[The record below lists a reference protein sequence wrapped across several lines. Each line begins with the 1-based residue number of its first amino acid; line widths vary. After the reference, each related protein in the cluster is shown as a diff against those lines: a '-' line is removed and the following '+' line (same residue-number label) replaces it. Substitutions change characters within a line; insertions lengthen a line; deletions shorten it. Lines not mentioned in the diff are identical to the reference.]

1 MSYVIVNAEN
11 YRLLSQGGT
20 PFNTAGGAKRSLTSL
35 IKKMAARKAE
45 YTERY
50 GADGFDNN
58 TGNQLEFLKGCVVMS
73 LAEFEANEPMVERI
87 NLMSGEPYMERL
99 NTPPYLSP
107 ASETYWSM

>member
-1 MSYVIVNAEN
+1 MYVIVNAETH
-11 YRLLSQGGT
+11 RLQSHKT
-20 PFNTAGGAKRSLTSL
+20 FTTAGGAKRSLNSM

-58 TGNQLEFLKGCVVMS
+58 TGNQLEFLQGCVVMS
-73 LAEFEANEPMVERI
+73 SEQFEADEPMVERI
-87 NLMSGEPYMERL
+87 NLMTGKPYMEKL
-99 NTPPYLSP
+99 NTPISCSP